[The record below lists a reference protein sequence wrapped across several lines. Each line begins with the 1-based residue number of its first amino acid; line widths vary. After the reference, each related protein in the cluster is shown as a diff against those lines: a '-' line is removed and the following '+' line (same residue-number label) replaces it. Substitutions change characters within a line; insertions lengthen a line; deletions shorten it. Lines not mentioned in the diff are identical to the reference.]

1 MSTQQIP
8 PDGVAAEFGFSIPA
22 PAGMDTLGGVRLYFA
37 FEDAPPGTFVPQL
50 FVGGVR
56 RELSGAGSGPS
67 SLTFIA
73 QLPTALPAPATA
85 ALIVNGSTHLEPGN
99 DVTVYAW
106 GAQTESGTGA
116 LNPDEG
122 GEPSVMTD
130 TIEVGRIEVLTW
142 PEWNRLTG
150 ANQGEPTGS

>member
-1 MSTQQIP
+1 MITKQIP
-8 PDGVAAEFGFSIPA
+8 PDGVAAEFGFEIPA
-22 PAGMDTLGGVRLYFA
+22 PEGLDTIGGVRLYF
-37 FEDAPPGTFVPQL
+37 TFDRGLPAIFTPQL

-73 QLPTALPAPATA
+73 QLPTALPAPAQGG
-85 ALIVNGSTHLEPGN
+85 LIVNGSTHLEPGN
-99 DVTVYAW
+99 GVTVYAW

-122 GEPSVMTD
+122 GEPSVMTT